1 MADSYILTLNNQ
13 STILAEMKTSTETI
27 VSTFDAKTHLSRLL
41 REVAGGKVVT
51 ITKRGKP
58 VAVIVSYEEYVQSK
72 RVGGYRK
79 IIEARETFLKT
90 GISSDEIFKASRKQL
105 ENKS

>member
-1 MADSYILTLNNQ
+1 MK
-13 STILAEMKTSTETI
+13 STNISIAEGKRG
-27 VSTFDAKTHLSRLL
+27 FSRLVKDASSKK
-41 REVAGGKVVT
+41 EEII

-72 RVGGYRK
+72 RVGGYKK
-79 IIEARETFLKT
+79 IMEAREIFLKT

-105 ENKS
+105 EKKS

>member
-1 MADSYILTLNNQ
+1 MK
-13 STILAEMKTSTETI
+13 STNISIAEGKRG
-27 VSTFDAKTHLSRLL
+27 FSRLV
-41 REVAGGKVVT
+41 RDASSKKEEIV

-90 GISSDEIFKASRKQL
+90 GTSSDEIFKASRKQL